1 MAVKLENVETILIS
15 SRIRLARN
23 FSAYPFPQK
32 MDDAQA
38 SDIVYLVEQ
47 GLKRLDDFQD
57 FQKYEIGTLS
67 EEEAALLQE
76 QYLIS
81 PALCKE
87 KRGAT
92 FVFNDNNVSIM
103 VNEEDHLR
111 EQYIF
116 KEPDLFKAYEHI
128 CAIDDALGSVFDF
141 AFDKKL
147 GFVTSCPS
155 NLGTGMRASVMLF
168 LPGLVFNGTLKNLL
182 PTLKSEGLTVR
193 GAFGEG
199 SMAEGYVYQISN
211 ERTLGMSEE
220 QILTT
225 VTQTASKLCHF
236 ETEARRE
243 MLETSK
249 LELRDRCLRA
259 YGTLRYCALLS
270 LKECMA
276 KLADIKMGIVLNFF
290 STKNLEEFDAFVDGL
305 RPTAFKVENRLWEAT
320 ETECDRVRAQIVGGI
335 LPELVWINST
345 QGDKE

>member
-1 MAVKLENVETILIS
+1 MAVKLENVESILIS

-23 FSAYPFPQK
+23 FAAYPFPQK

-47 GLKRLDDFQD
+47 GLKGLDDFQD
-57 FQKYEIGTLS
+57 FQKYEIEELS

-81 PALCKE
+81 SALRNE
-87 KRGAT
+87 KRGAA

-128 CAIDDALGSVFDF
+128 CAIDDALGSIFDF

-168 LPGLVFNGTLKNLL
+168 LPGLVWNGELKKIL
-182 PTLKSEGLTVR
+182 PTLKANGLTVR

-199 SMAEGYVYQISN
+199 STAEGYVYQISN

-220 QILTT
+220 EILDLM
-225 VTQTASKLCHF
+225 TQTTLDICHL
-236 ETEARRE
+236 ESEARKE
-243 MLETSK
+243 MLQSSA
-249 LELRDRCLRA
+249 LEIKDRCLRA
-259 YGTLRYCALLS
+259 YGVLRHCALLS

-276 KLADIKMGIVLNFF
+276 KLADVKTGIVLNFF
-290 STKNLEEFDAFVDGL
+290 KTKDLEEFDSFVDGL

-320 ETECDRVRAQIVGGI
+320 ETECDRVRAQIVNKI
-335 LPELVWINST
+335 LPELVWINL
-345 QGDKE
+345 